1 MKLIIDRYI
10 PFVKGVFDNI
20 CQVEYLQSADIDHNT
35 VKDADCLIVRTRTL
49 CNEALLKGSDIKL
62 IASATAGYEH
72 IDLDF
77 CKREGIATFV
87 ARGCNASSVAQYV
100 GSAVALWTATNG
112 LSTHDLTIGIVGYG
126 YVGKEVEKIAELMG
140 CRVLTNDP
148 PLAKQGYDHRF
159 VSLSEIADRSDV
171 ITFHTPLTD
180 EGEFATRHL
189 GADDFFAQCSHR
201 PLIINAARGGVINEQ
216 SMLAAHRKQQIG
228 DFVVDCWENEPNI
241 SHEVLREALVATP
254 HIAGYSANGKYRA
267 SQMCIEAVARF
278 FGLSPAQPRHDIQKN
293 VCTASGNDLALALLA
308 NYDIRT
314 DTEQL
319 KASPDKFEY
328 LRNNY
333 YTRYEL
339 EIG

>member
-1 MKLIIDRYI
+1 M
-10 PFVKGVFDNI
+10 
-20 CQVEYLQSADIDHNT
+20 
-35 VKDADCLIVRTRTL
+35 
-49 CNEALLKGSDIKL
+49 
-62 IASATAGYEH
+62 
-72 IDLDF
+72 
-77 CKREGIATFV
+77 
-87 ARGCNASSVAQYV
+87 
-100 GSAVALWTATNG
+100 
-112 LSTHDLTIGIVGYG
+112 
-126 YVGKEVEKIAELMG
+126 
-140 CRVLTNDP
+140 
-148 PLAKQGYDHRF
+148 
-159 VSLSEIADRSDV
+159 
-171 ITFHTPLTD
+171 
-180 EGEFATRHL
+180 
-189 GADDFFAQCSHR
+189 
-201 PLIINAARGGVINEQ
+201 
-216 SMLAAHRKQQIG
+216 
-228 DFVVDCWENEPNI
+228 DCWENEPNI

-278 FGLSPAQPRHDIQKN
+278 FGLSPTQPRHDIQKN